1 MSVNLILSPHFPR
14 ELLPY
19 DNSFACFTSSSK
31 RKQNYD
37 FSFKPP
43 QFHIDF
49 PFLLTSTAPLPVQL
63 KKLEITVIFSFQVV
77 QTTRL
82 VPAPTRRCRAAYRST
97 MPGTRR
103 SPGCWSQRQ
112 NSYQVHTVGAA
123 FFLSAITG
131 FCGRGE
137 QVQSFLCVGYNNICK
152 LFFRPKKTFF
162 LLITSFFVIIS
173 TVSYKLIGGLFLFV
187 LSYSYFIIDISM
199 DPKHQ

>member
-19 DNSFACFTSSSK
+19 DNSFAGFTLFSK

-37 FSFKPP
+37 FSLKPP

-63 KKLEITVIFSFQVV
+63 KNCGNNCDILLLGRSDYQAGAGPHPEVQGRVPVNHAWDQEEPRLLVVEAKL
-77 QTTRL
+77 L
-82 VPAPTRRCRAAYRST
+82 
-97 MPGTRR
+97 PG
-103 SPGCWSQRQ
+103 
-112 NSYQVHTVGAA
+112 TVGAA